1 MLKRKAI
8 PDLAALKR
16 LKVAE
21 LKELCSEHAL
31 RKSGNKA
38 DLITLLDMSRGAVNA
53 TAKQGTQQLIKPV
66 MEVKTSPSAQR
77 SAVPTPTQ
85 QKKTPAA
92 ALFEKYAT
100 TENPREMDLSGFVQ
114 FGMDLAG
121 GDEAKSVSP
130 EHTALLFVL
139 CWKFKAKS
147 FGNMGI
153 EGFVAGCEAIK
164 CSTIEEI
171 ASRSGA
177 LLAEVSSSSKHVDPS
192 RRSAA
197 DDRFQTLHSY
207 VYDILRPDGKK
218 YIEKD
223 MACLALQAI
232 FQGLAGRESP
242 HITLFVKFLQSR
254 DKILS
259 LNSDQWKG
267 FLQFSNEV
275 ASSFDGYSDADPWPS
290 LLDDFV
296 GWAKEQEEWTASHPP
311 KA

>member
-1 MLKRKAI
+1 
-8 PDLAALKR
+8 
-16 LKVAE
+16 
-21 LKELCSEHAL
+21 
-31 RKSGNKA
+31 
-38 DLITLLDMSRGAVNA
+38 
-53 TAKQGTQQLIKPV
+53 
-66 MEVKTSPSAQR
+66 
-77 SAVPTPTQ
+77 
-85 QKKTPAA
+85 
-92 ALFEKYAT
+92 
-100 TENPREMDLSGFVQ
+100 MDLSGFVQ

-218 YIEKD
+218 YIEKVSGNAGEH
-223 MACLALQAI
+223 MHAYTPAYTTCLPVPSPNPFCLA
-232 FQGLAGRESP
+232 
-242 HITLFVKFLQSR
+242 
-254 DKILS
+254 S
-259 LNSDQWKG
+259 L
-267 FLQFSNEV
+267 
-275 ASSFDGYSDADPWPS
+275 
-290 LLDDFV
+290 
-296 GWAKEQEEWTASHPP
+296 
-311 KA
+311 